1 MNNLQHIYSDTDF
14 FGSVLKQ
21 YGEYLRVQPKI
32 FHKVYLTDVNAI
44 AKGFEFLEDIFFLVS
59 CQLSGKKSKNNQLE
73 KRSSNFTVTN
83 QERYK
88 PIINFNSQLRLAFVT

>member
-32 FHKVYLTDVNAI
+32 FLKVYLTDVNAI
-44 AKGFEFLEDIFFLVS
+44 AKGFKFLEDIFFLVS

-88 PIINFNSQLRLAFVT
+88 PIINFKSKLSLAFVT

>member
-59 CQLSGKKSKNNQLE
+59 CQLSGKKSKNKPTRKTLFE
-73 KRSSNFTVTN
+73 FYS
-83 QERYK
+83 YK
-88 PIINFNSQLRLAFVT
+88 PRKIQTHN

>member
-1 MNNLQHIYSDTDF
+1 MNNLYIYIYSDTDF
-14 FGSVLKQ
+14 LGSVLKQ
-21 YGEYLRVQPKI
+21 CGEYLRVQPKI
-32 FHKVYLTDVNAI
+32 YLKVYLIDVNAI

-88 PIINFNSQLRLAFVT
+88 PIINFKS